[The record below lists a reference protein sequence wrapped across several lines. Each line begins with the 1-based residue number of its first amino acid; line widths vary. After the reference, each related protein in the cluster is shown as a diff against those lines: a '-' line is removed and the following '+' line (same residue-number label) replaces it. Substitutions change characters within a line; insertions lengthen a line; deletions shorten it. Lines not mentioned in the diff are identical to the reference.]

1 MQPNLSYVSPAFDA
15 EQPVPNVPRE
25 ALGRAAFIAASSRT
39 CALTSA
45 VEAFGAWE
53 DQLEEH
59 QDTWSAIGEAVLAEA
74 GLHVLVDDVVA
85 ETTAAHAGI
94 VEAGG
99 HKHLRDAKGRLI
111 PLGMIKPQRLLE
123 DEMVRKVFRFALDL
137 SAQVSRFKGHTFAD
151 LNAFQSLLEQHY
163 GAKQG
168 GEKGNVTFSTFD
180 DTMRIEIKIAD
191 ILTFGAEL
199 QVAKKLVDECLVEW
213 GADSHEALRALV
225 NRVFSVEKEGQINR
239 GEIFSLLAMEVEDAR
254 WQRAM
259 GAIRDS
265 IHVTGTKAYL
275 RFRMRPD
282 PQASWSTVA
291 IDLAAA

>member
-1 MQPNLSYVSPAFDA
+1 MQPETTIPNVSPDF
-15 EQPVPNVPRE
+15 
-25 ALGRAAFIAASSRT
+25 LGRAAYEAAQEVNDFIGQSDVDWTDLGQDDRAGWIAVAQAPMIAA
-39 CALTSA
+39 
-45 VEAFGAWE
+45 
-53 DQLEEH
+53 
-59 QDTWSAIGEAVLAEA
+59 
-74 GLHVLVDDVVA
+74 GLVVMADDVVA
-85 ETTAAHAGI
+85 EAAAAHAGI

-99 HKHLRDAKGRLI
+99 HKHLRDSKGRLI
-111 PLGMIKPQRLLE
+111 PLGLIKPQRLLE

-137 SAQVSRFKGHTFAD
+137 SAQVARFKGHTFAD
-151 LNAFQSLLEQHY
+151 LNSFQTLLEQHY

-180 DTMRIEIKIAD
+180 DTMRIEVKIAD

-213 GADSHEALRALV
+213 GADSHEAIRALV
-225 NRVFSVEKEGQINR
+225 NRVFNVEKEGQINR